1 MINLTTVISIRL
13 NLGTIRTGMSYEIT
27 YADGRIETQPH
38 TPALQAFLT
47 AQGWIA
53 RRDNVL
59 DIGKN
64 GMERRR

>member
-13 NLGTIRTGMSYEIT
+13 NLGTIRTGMRYEIT
-27 YADGRIETQPH
+27 CADGHTETQPH
-38 TPALQAFLT
+38 TPALQAFLES
-47 AQGWIA
+47 QGWIA

-59 DIGKN
+59 DIGEN